1 VEIDGDKLPAPF
13 SGREGTE
20 ATRFVFVTVIA
31 LSLIAPGLLLAQSNS
46 ALGTWKL
53 NVAKSKFVN
62 VPTPQSETRTVEAQ
76 GSGARY
82 TFEGVT
88 GDGSKIAWSFT
99 TNYDGKDSP
108 ISGVGAPNGGDTDAL
123 KRVDANTTV
132 GTTKKDGKVVQTTTA
147 VVSSDGKVTTL
158 TSKGTNAQ
166 GQPTSSTT
174 VWDKQ

>member
-1 VEIDGDKLPAPF
+1 MKRF
-13 SGREGTE
+13 
-20 ATRFVFVTVIA
+20 FVFATVAA
-31 LSLIAPGLLLAQSNS
+31 LSLVASGLLLAQTNS

-53 NVAKSKFVN
+53 NVAKSTFVN
-62 VPTPQSETRTVEAQ
+62 VQAPKSETRTIVAQ
-76 GSGARY
+76 GNGAKY
-82 TFEGVT
+82 TFEGIAA
-88 GDGSKIAWSFT
+88 DGSKIAWSFT

-108 ISGVGAPNGGDTDAL
+108 ISGAGAPNGGDTEAL

-132 GTTKKDGKVVQTTTA
+132 GTTKKGGKVVQTTTA

-174 VWDKQ
+174 VFDKQ